1 VTQGELVANE
11 IERAVAGG
19 AWHGPALAELL
30 AHVSAE
36 EAIQRPIPSA
46 HNMWE
51 LVLHLTSWA
60 NIVHRRLSGGQAE
73 PFEGED
79 WPIAH
84 PAGEQEWTAART
96 ALARSHER
104 VREFVARLG
113 DAELSA
119 KIPGGEAT
127 IAGMLHGLAQHAAY
141 HGGQIALLKKAVT
154 THHRRAAL

>member
-1 VTQGELVANE
+1 VTQAEIVADE

-19 AWHGPALAELL
+19 AWHGPALAEHL
-30 AHVSAE
+30 AHVTAE
-36 EAIQRPIPSA
+36 EAIQRPIPRA
-46 HNMWE
+46 HNIWE

-60 NIVHRRLSGGQAE
+60 NIVHRRMSGGQVE

-84 PAGEQEWTAART
+84 PQGEPEWTAART
-96 ALARSHER
+96 ALARSYEQ
-104 VREFVARLG
+104 VRELAARLG

-119 KIPGGEAT
+119 KVPGGERS

-154 THHRRAAL
+154 KYHRRTAL